1 MLQLTWVSLAALTHG
16 LPFRDPEPG
25 RYSTLPFSHT
35 SRALGKGG
43 GALHITE
50 RKQIGV
56 FTDTHPSNPKNI
68 H

>member
-35 SRALGKGG
+35 SRALGRGG
-43 GALHITE
+43 GFTHYRKKTDWCLH
-50 RKQIGV
+50 
-56 FTDTHPSNPKNI
+56 
-68 H
+68 